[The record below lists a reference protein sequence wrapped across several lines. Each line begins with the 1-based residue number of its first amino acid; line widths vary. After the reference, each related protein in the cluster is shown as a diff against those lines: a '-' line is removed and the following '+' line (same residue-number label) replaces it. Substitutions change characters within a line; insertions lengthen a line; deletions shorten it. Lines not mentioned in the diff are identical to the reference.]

1 MFTISSS
8 KYKRVQFHLHLCNF
22 CSCTCKEFRKTKILC
37 KHIIAVVLVGK
48 KTFMDLSVLYLEHP
62 LPNLEK
68 DLFQNFQENE
78 GPKQLDIGN
87 SGTFL
92 THFCFRPCNWCVYK
106 EDRRRGSFS
115 SS

>member
-22 CSCTCKEFRKTKILC
+22 CSCTWKEFRKTRILC

-78 GPKQLDIGN
+78 GPKQLDLGN

-92 THFCFRPCNWCVYK
+92 THFLF
-106 EDRRRGSFS
+106 
-115 SS
+115 

>member
-8 KYKRVQFHLHLCNF
+8 KYKRVQFRLHLCNF
-22 CSCTCKEFRKTKILC
+22 CSCTCKEFRKTRILC